1 VATLEELIM
10 PVLAFI
16 FIECTVG
23 KAKDVAKKIAKIS
36 GVRISH
42 AVTGAYDTI
51 ALIEAPDVN
60 ALGTTVV
67 SKIQAV
73 PGVLRTSTNVVVE

>member
-1 VATLEELIM
+1 M

-16 FIECTVG
+16 FLECTVG
-23 KAKDVAKKIAKIS
+23 KAKEVARKAAKIS
-36 GVRISH
+36 GVKISH
-42 AVTGAYDTI
+42 AVTGAYDVV

-60 ALGTTVV
+60 ALGIAVV
-67 SKIQAV
+67 SKIQAI

>member
-1 VATLEELIM
+1 M
-10 PVLAFI
+10 PVQAFI

-23 KAKDVAKKIAKIS
+23 KAKEVAKKVARIS
-36 GVRISH
+36 GVRLSH
-42 AVTGAYDTI
+42 AVTGAYDVI

-60 ALGTTVV
+60 ALGTTIV
-67 SKIQAV
+67 SKIQGV

>member
-1 VATLEELIM
+1 M
-10 PVLAFI
+10 PVQAFI
-16 FIECTVG
+16 FLECTVG
-23 KAKDVAKKIAKIS
+23 KAKEVAIKVSKIP

-42 AVTGAYDTI
+42 AVTGAYDVI

-60 ALGTTVV
+60 ALGTAVV
-67 SKIQAV
+67 SKIQGL

>member
-1 VATLEELIM
+1 M
-10 PVLAFI
+10 PVQAFI
-16 FIECTVG
+16 FLECTVG
-23 KAKDVAKKIAKIS
+23 KAKEVSRKVAKIS
-36 GVRISH
+36 GVQISH
-42 AVTGAYDTI
+42 AVTGAYDVV

-60 ALGTTVV
+60 ALGTAVV

>member
-1 VATLEELIM
+1 M

-16 FIECTVG
+16 FLECTVG
-23 KAKDVAKKIAKIS
+23 KAKEVATKVRKIA
-36 GVRISH
+36 GVRIAH
-42 AVTGAYDTI
+42 AVTGAYDVI
-51 ALIEAPDVN
+51 ALIEASDVN
-60 ALGTTVV
+60 ALGAAVV

>member
-1 VATLEELIM
+1 MA
-10 PVLAFI
+10 VLAFI

-23 KAKDVAKKIAKIS
+23 KAKEVARKVSKIG
-36 GVRISH
+36 GVKISH
-42 AVTGAYDTI
+42 AVTGVYDVI
-51 ALIEAPDVN
+51 ALIEASDVN